1 VLLVGLFLLASV
13 LAEGA
18 NLDRERHFYLGR
30 VSFAIGAFVVVEGL
44 YLLGVMLSDG
54 MLLEY
59 LPPEMRGRFAGA
71 LTPEIGNLGGLIW
84 HTKKFGYG
92 LGHMRVWPET
102 MDIGTTLTA
111 MSGVLNIFVMSK
123 AHFDARSPKVVSP
136 SKSPAIQALLCW
148 LVPGLGQ
155 WVQGRVQG
163 RKKRGVII
171 FVLLVGLFLLASVL
185 AEGANLDRERH
196 FYYWS
201 GQFLLGLPAVIVEFV
216 HGHPRVASDIAY
228 ADAGV
233 VIGCIAGMLNVLSM
247 LDAFSYGEDE
257 LTGRAQPATPAQE
270 AAA

>member
-1 VLLVGLFLLASV
+1 MSAETTEKKGEPLVALLLTWFIP
-13 LAEGA
+13 GA
-18 NLDRERHFYLGR
+18 GHFYLGR
-30 VSFAIGAFVVVEGL
+30 VRFALAAFVVVEGL
-44 YLLGVMLSDG
+44 YLLGVLLSDG
-54 MLLEY
+54 MFLEY

-92 LGHMRVWPET
+92 TGFMRVWPET

-111 MSGVLNIFVMSK
+111 MSGVLNLFVMSK
-123 AHFDARSPKVVSP
+123 AHFDARTTKFVSP
-136 SKSPAIQALLCW
+136 LKSPAVQSLLCW

-155 WVQGRVQG
+155 WVQGR
-163 RKKRGVII
+163 KKRGVIV
-171 FVLLVGLFLLASVL
+171 FVLLVGLFLMASIL

-201 GQFLLGLPAVIVEFV
+201 GQFLLGIPAVVVEFV
-216 HGHPRVASDIAY
+216 HGHQRVTSDIAY

-247 LDAFSYGEDE
+247 LDAFAYGEDQLE
-257 LTGRAQPATPAQE
+257 GRPPAKAEGQE